1 MNLILTINKQNCL
14 QLLNTITLI
23 EIYNLIGK
31 LQDSITTPW
40 PSIIAR
46 SSIIAGYGLVI
57 NEL

>member
-1 MNLILTINKQNCL
+1 M
-14 QLLNTITLI
+14 I